1 MSDDLTFFFLN
12 LISFPLILFDMAR
25 FPVHTSSRLKA
36 ATNAM
41 KYNLDTMF
49 DHDIETFSVLHDFWL
64 TTSSNPLDFLTTR
77 CTYLFSIRIS
87 TFFLQ

>member
-1 MSDDLTFFFLN
+1 
-12 LISFPLILFDMAR
+12 
-25 FPVHTSSRLKA
+25 
-36 ATNAM
+36 
-41 KYNLDTMF
+41 MF

-87 TFFLQ
+87 TFFYSRCVVFAVGDVPVLRVRKYQDIETVVTLGHLILAET